1 MIFVFG
7 HLNPDSDTVCS
18 ALIAADWLNTQ
29 GRPARAFR
37 LGGINPETRFIL
49 TAAGVEAPPLLE
61 ESLVDKDVW
70 LVDFSEFEQG
80 PASLPHSNILGIVD
94 HHRLGTVTT
103 RNPAEVW
110 VQPLGSCATLLWQ
123 LITRETDQQI
133 TASQATLMLGALLS
147 DTVALT
153 SPTTTL
159 VDIKAADLLFAISQQ
174 DRETF
179 ISGLLAAKT
188 DLAGM
193 SPETLINK
201 DAKNYHIA
209 GLDVLLAQIE
219 VSSFTQTESLLPQL
233 IAAMDHQCNKNAL
246 DLFALIITDIST
258 KNSVIYFSQNTLFD
272 SASVPLPG
280 MLSRKKEVLPWLTT
294 TLEKYQGA

>member
-1 MIFVFG
+1 MISVFG

-18 ALIAADWLNTQ
+18 ALIAADWLNAQ
-29 GRPARAFR
+29 GRPAQAFR
-37 LGGINPETRFIL
+37 LGEINPETRFIL
-49 TAAGVEAPPLLE
+49 QKAGVEAPPLLE
-61 ESLVDKDVW
+61 GNLADKEVW

-80 PASLPHSNILGIVD
+80 PPSLPHSNILGIVD

-123 LITRETDQQI
+123 LIARESDQVVS
-133 TASQATLMLGALLS
+133 AAQATLMLGALLS

-153 SPTTTL
+153 SPTTTP
-159 VDIKAADLLFAISQQ
+159 VDVKVADELFTLSQL
-174 DRETF
+174 DREAF

-193 SPETLINK
+193 SPKTLINK

-219 VSSFTQTESLLPQL
+219 VSSFTQTDALLPQL
-233 IAAMDHQCNKNAL
+233 IAAMDSQCSESAL
-246 DLFALIITDIST
+246 DLFALIITDIRT
-258 KNSVIYFSQNTLFD
+258 KNSVVYFSQNTLFD
-272 SASVPLPG
+272 SVSISLPG

-294 TLEKYQGA
+294 ALEQRQKA

>member
-1 MIFVFG
+1 MISVFG

-18 ALIAADWLNTQ
+18 ALIAADWLNAQ

-37 LGGINPETRFIL
+37 LGEINPETRFIL
-49 TAAGVEAPPLLE
+49 QAAGVEAPPLLE
-61 ESLVDKDVW
+61 ESIEDKDVW

-80 PASLPHSNILGIVD
+80 PASLPVSNILGIVD

-123 LITRETDQQI
+123 LITRETDQVVS
-133 TASQATLMLGALLS
+133 ASQATLMLGALLS

-153 SPTTTL
+153 SPTTTP
-159 VDIKAADLLFAISQQ
+159 VDVKAADALFAISQL
-174 DRETF
+174 DREAF

-201 DAKNYHIA
+201 DAKNYQIA
-209 GLDVLLAQIE
+209 GLDILLAQIE
-219 VSSFTQTESLLPQL
+219 VSSFTQTDAILPQL
-233 IAAMDHQCNKNAL
+233 IAAMDSQRSENAL

-258 KNSVIYFSQNTLFD
+258 KNSVIYFSKNTLLD
-272 SASVPLPG
+272 ATSVPLPG

-294 TLEKYQGA
+294 TLEKRQGA

>member
-1 MIFVFG
+1 MISVFG

-18 ALIAADWLNTQ
+18 ALIAADWLNAQ

-37 LGGINPETRFIL
+37 LGEINPETRFIL
-49 TAAGVEAPPLLE
+49 QAAGVEAPPLLE
-61 ESLVDKDVW
+61 ESIEDKDVW

-80 PASLPHSNILGIVD
+80 PASLPQSNILGIVD

-123 LITRETDQQI
+123 LITRETDQTI

-153 SPTTTL
+153 SPTTTP
-159 VDIKAADLLFAISQQ
+159 VDIKAADELFAISKLN
-174 DRETF
+174 REAF

-193 SPETLINK
+193 SAETLINK

-219 VSSFTQTESLLPQL
+219 VSSFTQTDAILPQL
-233 IAAMDHQCNKNAL
+233 IAAMDSQCGQNAL

-272 SASVPLPG
+272 NASVPLPG

-294 TLEKYQGA
+294 TLEKRQGL